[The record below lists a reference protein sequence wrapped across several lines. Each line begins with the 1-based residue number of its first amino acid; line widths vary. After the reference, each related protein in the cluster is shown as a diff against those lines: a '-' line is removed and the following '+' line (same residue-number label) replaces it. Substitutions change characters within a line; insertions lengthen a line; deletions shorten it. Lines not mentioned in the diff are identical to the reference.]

1 MRRRI
6 PKDEY
11 APPLR
16 LWRHCANRV
25 HDAIEWVR
33 AIVETYDKPGMISSP
48 TTTEVNLGNPWRCW
62 ESNPGPSAS

>member
-33 AIVETYDKPGMISSP
+33 ATVETYEKPG
-48 TTTEVNLGNPWRCW
+48 
-62 ESNPGPSAS
+62 